1 MVVSIRLDLTVLPVL
16 QAKLIEVRIL
26 LLATTQPDFTQVS
39 SKFRHENEFRP
50 TTAAAFAA
58 CRLQHIV
65 VIAPRVGN
73 WGNGAVSVAGRYPRR
88 TCRRNS

>member
-39 SKFRHENEFRP
+39 SKFRHENEFLQF
-50 TTAAAFAA
+50 TAAVFAR
-58 CRLQHIV
+58 CRLQHIF
-65 VIAPRVGN
+65 AMASRVGN
-73 WGNGAVSVAGRYPRR
+73 WGERTDSVA
-88 TCRRNS
+88 

>member
-1 MVVSIRLDLTVLPVL
+1 MELNFIGGITMVVSIRLDLTVRPVL

-50 TTAAAFAA
+50 ITAAVFAA
-58 CRLQHIV
+58 CRLLHIL
-65 VIAPRVGN
+65 AMASRVGN
-73 WGNGAVSVAGRYPRR
+73 WGKGAVSVA
-88 TCRRNS
+88 